1 MREESSNQGE
11 ERRAFPVSAKEIAAV
26 LVIVFL
32 LVQGYLAIRDRGL
45 EASINN
51 HAAFAQPAFPLEFSR
66 KKDFDPLSFL
76 GRGQQ
81 AGLWDWTPDGL
92 ELTQEGKNYFDQSG
106 DRFISRG
113 TAGQRRVARLSNIST
128 QNGRRE
134 ITFFYEWTEVTPPA
148 SALLFPAP
156 RTGTEYLGRAVLEQ
170 EEGDWKVTS
179 FETQDFE
186 EPLAR
191 LQDIAAGVLR

>member
-1 MREESSNQGE
+1 MKEEANAGE
-11 ERRAFPVSAKEIAAV
+11 ERRAFPLSAKEIAAV

-45 EASINN
+45 ESSIND
-51 HAAFAQPAFPLEFSR
+51 HAAFAHPALPLEFSR
-66 KKDFDPLSFL
+66 KMDFDPLSFL

-81 AGLWDWTPDGL
+81 AGLWEWSEEGLLLTEDGKTFF
-92 ELTQEGKNYFDQSG
+92 EQSG
-106 DRFISRG
+106 DQFISQA
-113 TAGQRRVARLSNIST
+113 TAGQRRVTRLSNITS
-128 QNGRRE
+128 GDERRE

-170 EEGDWKVTS
+170 EQGSWKVTS
-179 FETQDFE
+179 FETQDSD
-186 EPLAR
+186 EPLGR
-191 LQDIAAGVLR
+191 LQDIAAGVRR

>member
-1 MREESSNQGE
+1 MNEEATAGE
-11 ERRAFPVSAKEIAAV
+11 GRRAFPLTAKEIAAV

-45 EASINN
+45 TSSIDS
-51 HAAFAQPAFPLEFSR
+51 HAAFAQPPLPLEFSR

-81 AGLWDWTPDGL
+81 AGLWDWTPEGL
-92 ELTQEGKNYFDQSG
+92 ELTADGKNYFDQTG
-106 DRFISRG
+106 DQFVSRAS
-113 TAGQRRVARLSNIST
+113 AGQRKVARLSNIST
-128 QNGRRE
+128 RDGRRE
-134 ITFFYEWTEVTPPA
+134 ISFFYVWTEVTPPA

-156 RTGTEYLGRAVLEQ
+156 QTGKEYLGRAVLEQ
-170 EEGDWKVTS
+170 DQGDWKVAS
-179 FETQDFE
+179 FETQDFD
-186 EPLAR
+186 EPLGR